1 MNDSHMDD
9 SQTPDR
15 QIDDSPANDD
25 APSRATDPSTS
36 GAPGPLELLLQVQE
50 HDTVADQL
58 RHRRATLPERAA
70 LTDLDKRR
78 KALDTR
84 AGEVGTQRDELGA
97 RQAALEQQIEASR
110 TRRTTLEKRLYGGT
124 VAAARE
130 LQAMSDEV
138 RHLGRHI
145 SELEDR
151 ELELM
156 EALEPL
162 DAELESARLERE
174 GLDAEAGRLR
184 EAIAEAEVVIDADI
198 TEQEKGRAAAAEGV
212 RPDLLGRYE
221 KLRTKLGGTGAARL
235 VGGSC
240 SGCHLTLP
248 SMEVDRIRRA
258 PPDEVITCDQCGRI
272 LVR

>member
-1 MNDSHMDD
+1 MNDDTP
-9 SQTPDR
+9 QTTESTAPSGADAGAG
-15 QIDDSPANDD
+15 SPA
-25 APSRATDPSTS
+25 
-36 GAPGPLELLLQVQE
+36 GPLERLLQVQE

-58 RHRRATLPERAA
+58 RPRRATLPERAA
-70 LTDLDKRR
+70 LTELDRR
-78 KALDTR
+78 RRALDAR
-84 AGEVGTQRDELGA
+84 AGEVGTQRDEFGA
-97 RQAALEQQIEASR
+97 RQATLEQQIEASR

-162 DAELESARLERE
+162 DAELESAQLERE
-174 GLDAEAGRLR
+174 GLDTEAGRLR
-184 EAIAEAEVVIDADI
+184 AAIADAEAHIDADI
-198 TEQEKGRAAAAEGV
+198 AEQEQARTAAADGV
-212 RPDLLGRYE
+212 RADLLGRYE

-240 SGCHLTLP
+240 SGCHLALP
-248 SMEVDRIRRA
+248 SMELDRIRRA